1 MFSVS
6 QHYLFIVKTYNIKLQ
21 FESKEDKQLL
31 LDSLELKKQ
40 AFNLIS
46 KIRFEMD
53 VCQGLKGLHDR
64 CYYKIKEAIPTI
76 PSQFIIKA
84 EQDVVSKYQAIRKN
98 KHQLEEAPQTDKL
111 SINLDKRIYKWVGND
126 KIKLTTHTKRI
137 VCSFI
142 TYDKLN
148 EMYAKYKLQDPSLF
162 VKNNDIYLS
171 VVFNDETSFID
182 NQKSIGFDLGI
193 KRLVATSEGDIIK
206 GNEFN
211 TYKRKIRWSKRKL
224 QSKQNHSHSARKKL
238 NTLKRKEHNFS
249 KNYIHHI
256 VNTLLKNDANTI
268 VIEDLSKIKSKNRGK
283 KFNNRQSQ
291 VPYYLLK
298 TILTYKAQSLGK
310 RVEMVKPY
318 FTSQN
323 DHRGIES
330 GKRKGCR
337 YYASDGIILDADLNA
352 ANNIKLRGSKHSNSC
367 CEALDGQVN
376 VNSPIVGHNSGKPL
390 SLWGRGC

>member
-84 EQDVVSKYQAIRKN
+84 EQDVVAKYQAIRKN

-126 KIKLTTHTKRI
+126 KIKLTTLTKRI
-137 VCSFI
+137 VCNFI
-142 TYDKLN
+142 PYDKLN

-390 SLWGRGC
+390 SL

>member
-84 EQDVVSKYQAIRKN
+84 EQDVVAKYQAIRKN

-126 KIKLTTHTKRI
+126 KIKLTTLTKRI
-137 VCSFI
+137 VCNFI
-142 TYDKLN
+142 PYDKLN

-352 ANNIKLRGSKHSNSC
+352 AARVSGRC
-367 CEALDGQVN
+367 CSAE
-376 VNSPIVGHNSGKPL
+376 
-390 SLWGRGC
+390 

>member
-6 QHYLFIVKTYNIKLQ
+6 LTYLLLVKTYSIILK
-21 FESKEDKQLL
+21 FESQEEKNLL
-31 LDSLELKKQ
+31 LHSLELKKQ

-46 KIRFEMD
+46 KIRFDMD
-53 VCQGLKGLHDR
+53 KCHGLKPLHER
-64 CYYKIKEAIPTI
+64 CYYKVKKEIPNI

-84 EQDVVSKYQAIRKN
+84 EQDVVAKYQSIRKN
-98 KHQLEEAPQTDKL
+98 KHQLEEAPQTDRL
-111 SINLDKRIYKWVGND
+111 SINLDKRIYKWIDKD
-126 KIKLTTHTKRI
+126 KIKLTTYTKRI
-137 VCSFI
+137 ICSFI
-142 TYDKLN
+142 PYPKLE
-148 EMYAKYKLQDPSLF
+148 EMYSKYKLQDPSLF
-162 VKNNDIYLS
+162 VKNNNVYLS
-171 VVFNDETSFID
+171 IVFNDETPFID
-182 NQKSIGFDLGI
+182 NQKSIGIDLGI
-193 KRLVATSEGDIIK
+193 KRLIATSEGDIIK

-211 TYKRKIRWSKRKL
+211 THKRKIRWNKRKL

-249 KNYIHHI
+249 KNYTHHI

-268 VIEDLSKIKSKNRGK
+268 VIEDLSKIKAKNRGK
-283 KFNNRQSQ
+283 RFNNRQSQ

-323 DHRGIES
+323 DHRGIAS

-337 YYASDGIILDADLNA
+337 YYASDGIMLDADVNA
-352 ANNIKLRGSKHSNSC
+352 ANNILLRGSKHSVSC
-367 CEALDGQVN
+367 CKALDGQVT
-376 VNSPIVGHNSGKPL
+376 VNSPIVGSSFRQAPIPL
-390 SLWGRGC
+390 G

>member
-64 CYYKIKEAIPTI
+64 CYYKIKESIPTI

-84 EQDVVSKYQAIRKN
+84 EQDVVAKYQAIRKN

-137 VCSFI
+137 VCNFI
-142 TYDKLN
+142 PYDKLN

-298 TILTYKAQSLGK
+298 TILIYKAQSLGK

-390 SLWGRGC
+390 SL

>member
-1 MFSVS
+1 M
-6 QHYLFIVKTYNIKLQ
+6 KTYNIILQ
-21 FESKEDKQLL
+21 FESQEDKSLL
-31 LDSLELKKQ
+31 LQSLELKKQ

-46 KIRFEMD
+46 KIRFGMD

-64 CYYKIKEAIPTI
+64 CYYKVKEAIPTI

-84 EQDVVSKYQAIRKN
+84 EQDVVAKYQAIRKN
-98 KHQLEEAPQTDKL
+98 KHQLEEAPQTDRL
-111 SINLDKRIYKWVGND
+111 SINLDKRIYRWIDKN

-137 VCSFI
+137 VCSF
-142 TYDKLN
+142 TPYLKLE
-148 EMYAKYKLQDPSLF
+148 EMYSKYKLQDPSLF
-162 VKNNDIYLS
+162 VKNNDVYLS
-171 VVFNDETSFID
+171 IVFNDETLFVD
-182 NQKSIGFDLGI
+182 NKKSIGIDLGI

-211 TYKRKIRWSKRKL
+211 THKRKIRWNKRKL

-238 NTLKRKEHNFS
+238 NTLRKREHNFS
-249 KNYIHHI
+249 KNYTHHI

-268 VIEDLSKIKSKNRGK
+268 VIEDLSKIKSKNKGK
-283 KFNNRQSQ
+283 RFNNRQSQ

-298 TILTYKAQSLGK
+298 TILTYKAQSRGK

-323 DHRGIES
+323 DYRGIES

-337 YYASDGIILDADLNA
+337 YYASDGIILDADINA
-352 ANNIKLRGSKHSNSC
+352 ANNILLRGSKHSNSC
-367 CEALDGQVN
+367 CKALDGQVN
-376 VNSPIVGHNSGKPL
+376 VNSPIVGLK
-390 SLWGRGC
+390 LWQAPTLKGRV

>member
-31 LDSLELKKQ
+31 FDSLELKKQ

-84 EQDVVSKYQAIRKN
+84 EQDVVAKYQAIRKN

-126 KIKLTTHTKRI
+126 KIKLTTLTKRI
-137 VCSFI
+137 VCNFI
-142 TYDKLN
+142 PYDKLN

-390 SLWGRGC
+390 SL

>member
-126 KIKLTTHTKRI
+126 KIKLTTLTKRI
-137 VCSFI
+137 VCNFI
-142 TYDKLN
+142 PYDKLN

-390 SLWGRGC
+390 SL